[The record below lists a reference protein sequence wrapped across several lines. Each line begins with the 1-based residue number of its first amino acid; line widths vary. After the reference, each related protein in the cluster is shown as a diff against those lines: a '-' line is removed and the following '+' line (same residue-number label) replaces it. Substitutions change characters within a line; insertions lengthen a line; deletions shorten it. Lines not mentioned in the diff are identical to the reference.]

1 MFGYVVIDKPELKV
15 KDFEI
20 YNAVYCSLC
29 RKMGKTYGPL
39 SKFCLNY
46 DFTFVALLEA
56 ALIEKCSEF
65 EQKRC
70 RVNPFKKCT
79 YCKNDNE
86 FLELAAAAGLALT
99 DLKVRDNIDDGGF
112 FSKIG
117 FGFLRLFTKRWSK
130 KAYKLFPRLKEII
143 LDYGMYQ
150 FCAQRDKKC
159 GLDKAAEPSAKALE
173 GIFSLIKTE
182 EKYKFVLERMGYCL
196 GKWIYLIDAA
206 DDIEKDIKTGN
217 FNPLIARIGK
227 DYSKEALKET
237 LEPILNNCIVECRN
251 YCELLDIKKHK
262 SIIDNIL
269 YLGLQNK
276 QNKILS
282 KEKSK

>member
-1 MFGYVVIDKPELKV
+1 MFGYVVIEKPELKV
-15 KDFEI
+15 KEFEI

-70 RVNPFKKCT
+70 RVNPLKKCT
-79 YCKNDNE
+79 YCKNDDE
-86 FLELAAAAGLALT
+86 FLGLAAAAGVALF
-99 DLKVRDNIDDGGF
+99 DLKVRDNIEDGGF
-112 FSKIG
+112 FSKIA

-130 KAYKLFPRLKEII
+130 KAYRFYPLLREIVLEYRMFQSFAEKDKE
-143 LDYGMYQ
+143 
-150 FCAQRDKKC
+150 CS
-159 GLDKAAEPSAKALE
+159 LDKAAEPSAKALSR
-173 GIFSLIKTE
+173 IFSLISVE

-196 GKWIYLIDAA
+196 GKWIYLLDAA

-217 FNPLIARIGK
+217 FNPLVARIGN
-227 DYSKEALKET
+227 DYSKEDLKET

-262 SIIDNIL
+262 NIIDNIL
-269 YLGLQNK
+269 YLGLENK
-276 QNKILS
+276 QKKILN
-282 KEKSK
+282 KEKAK